1 MRMEKILLEKAE
13 GSFVDTYSLLLDW
26 DCKKISL
33 SEKSIV
39 LLYQIVYDW
48 LEKLPVLYDE
58 EVCPEMKADY
68 RDFQALIIAY
78 SDNFAFYF
86 AEYRDKMMSY
96 IQAWQDKSMSS
107 KDKAALDLFIKEVVE
122 KN

>member
-1 MRMEKILLEKAE
+1 MEKILLEKAE

-39 LLYQIVYDW
+39 LLYQIVWNW
-48 LEKLPVLYDE
+48 LERLPVLYDD

-86 AEYRDKMMSY
+86 SEHRDKMMSY
-96 IQAWQDKSMSS
+96 IQTWQDKGMSS